1 MREFEA
7 IQTHENAHVAF
18 LVNALG
24 ANARPKPSFVDLT
37 QPNLVTFAQTSRSL
51 ENTGV
56 GAYLGAAPIIF
67 NTAYLAAAGSILTIE
82 ARHSGY
88 INVLLNKIM
97 TDNVD
102 GDVVNF
108 DVPLTQEQVVANAGP
123 LITSLNG
130 GPPLAFSTTPS
141 AENDIAIL
149 NFPWL
154 SSTWRPSSTTST
166 CLASPETTLNI
177 RFKPAYRRRGDGEL
191 THIDREFTSP
201 RLLRCGS
208 RSSAS
213 VLWTSFKELS
223 HINNV
228 DDYSRGRRRHACLQ
242 LGLRETSPAVDDRQ
256 TAS

>member
-1 MREFEA
+1 MDPVLSAAMNDRSFGSTWQPGMGREGADRAKAGRRSFLGRGAAAVAAGVAAFSGREASASNPNYLPSLYANENVREFQA

-37 QPNLVTFAQTSRSL
+37 QPNLVTFAQTSRAL

-67 NTAYLAAAGSILTIE
+67 NSAYLAAAGSILTIE

-88 INVLLNKIM
+88 INVLLNLIM

-108 DVPLTQEQVVANAGP
+108 DVPLTVDEVVALAGP
-123 LITSLNG
+123 FITSLNG
-130 GPPLAFSTTPS
+130 GPPLSFSTTPS

-149 NFPWL
+149 NFA
-154 SSTWRPSSTTST
+154 
-166 CLASPETTLNI
+166 LALEYLE
-177 RFKPAYRRRGDGEL
+177 A
-191 THIDREFTSP
+191 EFYNT
-201 RLLRCGS
+201 
-208 RSSAS
+208 
-213 VLWTSFKELS
+213 
-223 HINNV
+223 NV
-228 DDYSRGRRRHACLQ
+228 PIF
-242 LGLRETSPAVDDRQ
+242 T
-256 TAS
+256 

>member
-1 MREFEA
+1 MDPILTAAMKDDSFGSDWRPGTGVGTAKKRGTGRRAFFRRGVAAAASALAVSAWHNAFAHDHPNFLPSLYLGENVREFEA

-18 LVNALG
+18 LVSALG
-24 ANARPKPSFVDLT
+24 ANARPKSSFVDLT
-37 QPNLVTFAQTSRSL
+37 QPNLLTFAQTSRSL

-149 NFPWL
+149 NFA
-154 SSTWRPSSTTST
+154 
-166 CLASPETTLNI
+166 LALEYLEAEFYNI
-177 RFKPAYRRRGDGEL
+177 NVPRF
-191 THIDREFTSP
+191 T
-201 RLLRCGS
+201 
-208 RSSAS
+208 
-213 VLWTSFKELS
+213 
-223 HINNV
+223 
-228 DDYSRGRRRHACLQ
+228 
-242 LGLRETSPAVDDRQ
+242 
-256 TAS
+256 